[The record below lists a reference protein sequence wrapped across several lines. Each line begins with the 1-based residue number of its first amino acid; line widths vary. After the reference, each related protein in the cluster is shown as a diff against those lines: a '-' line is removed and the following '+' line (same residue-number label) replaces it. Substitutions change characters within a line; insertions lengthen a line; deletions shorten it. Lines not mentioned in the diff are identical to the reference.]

1 MKNQMSSAERE
12 RVSNGVWH
20 VDLVG
25 HIWIAELILYLDI
38 MKVFVLHVELK
49 IAFQNCRGQQQG
61 GGPSCFGACIHST

>member
-1 MKNQMSSAERE
+1 
-12 RVSNGVWH
+12 
-20 VDLVG
+20 
-25 HIWIAELILYLDI
+25 